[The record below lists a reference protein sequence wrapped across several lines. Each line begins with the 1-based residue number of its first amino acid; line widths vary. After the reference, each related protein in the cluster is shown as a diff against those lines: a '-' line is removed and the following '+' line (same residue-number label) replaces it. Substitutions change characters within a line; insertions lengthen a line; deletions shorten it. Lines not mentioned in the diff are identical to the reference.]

1 MLYQNCAFALSKKHN
16 YNKNDNHHYHLEIIK
31 MDIKKQKGT
40 NGSVHYVGTKKLV
53 DLETGEQFE
62 AQTIVKTIGDREFK
76 KLFLGAVLDKL
87 DGFSN
92 AKMKFLVWLLENA
105 DRQNRVIGTIK
116 QLSDTSG
123 ISFATVARLM
133 PILKDSDILRQQA
146 PSVYMINPDLM
157 ASVTSSK
164 RGALLVKYKN
174 LDDQCQGEQSVNAR
188 QGMEG
193 DTPEAE

>member
-1 MLYQNCAFALSKKHN
+1 
-16 YNKNDNHHYHLEIIK
+16 
-31 MDIKKQKGT
+31 MDIKKQKGS

-174 LDDQCQGEQSVNAR
+174 LDDQGEQSVDAR

>member
-1 MLYQNCAFALSKKHN
+1 
-16 YNKNDNHHYHLEIIK
+16 
-31 MDIKKQKGT
+31 MDVKKQKGT

-157 ASVTSSK
+157 ASVTSSR
-164 RGALLVKYKN
+164 RGALLVKYNN
-174 LDDQCQGEQSVNAR
+174 LGDQEHGI
-188 QGMEG
+188 EG
-193 DTPEAE
+193 DTPEAESPKPATFPAAP

>member
-1 MLYQNCAFALSKKHN
+1 
-16 YNKNDNHHYHLEIIK
+16 

>member
-1 MLYQNCAFALSKKHN
+1 MRIESRTA
-16 YNKNDNHHYHLEIIK
+16 
-31 MDIKKQKGT
+31 GR
-40 NGSVHYVGTKKLV
+40 GSVYYAGTKRLV

-76 KLFLGAVLDKL
+76 KLFLGAVLDKI

-92 AKMKFLVWLLENA
+92 AKMKFLLWLSENA
-105 DRQNRVIGTIK
+105 DQQNRVIGTIK
-116 QLSDTSG
+116 QLSEMSE

-133 PILKDSDILRQQA
+133 PILKDSGILRQQS

-164 RGALLVKYKN
+164 RSALLVKYKTV
-174 LDDQCQGEQSVNAR
+174 E
-188 QGMEG
+188 
-193 DTPEAE
+193 

>member
-1 MLYQNCAFALSKKHN
+1 M
-16 YNKNDNHHYHLEIIK
+16 
-31 MDIKKQKGT
+31 KKQKGT
-40 NGSVHYVGTKKLV
+40 NGAVHYVGTKKLV
-53 DLETGEQFE
+53 GLETGEQFE

-76 KLFLGAVLDKL
+76 KLFLSAVLDKL

-116 QLSDTSG
+116 QLSDMSG

-146 PSVYMINPDLM
+146 PSVYMINPDLVT
-157 ASVTSSK
+157 SVTSSK

-174 LDDQCQGEQSVNAR
+174 LDDQGEQSVDAR
-188 QGMEG
+188 QSIKG
-193 DTPEAE
+193 DTPKAE

>member
-1 MLYQNCAFALSKKHN
+1 MS
-16 YNKNDNHHYHLEIIK
+16 
-31 MDIKKQKGT
+31 IKKQKGT
-40 NGSVHYVGTKKLV
+40 NGTVHYVGTKKLV

-105 DRQNRVIGTIK
+105 DRQNRVIGTIQ

-174 LDDQCQGEQSVNAR
+174 LNDQGEQSVDAR